1 VEVYVVAGRK
11 RKWARHQ
18 PPQPAATDPVHVA
31 GDNPEK
37 RRKLANYMLRATMSL
52 ETKTYD
58 ARGGTDIHR
67 SKMHMS
73 LKRSRKC

>member
-1 VEVYVVAGRK
+1 MVVGRK
-11 RKWARHQ
+11 HKRA
-18 PPQPAATDPVHVA
+18 PPSPPTPSATDQAHVA

-37 RRKLANYMLRATMSL
+37 RRKLANYMLRAMMSL
-52 ETKTYD
+52 ETTTYD

-67 SKMHMS
+67 SKMHMG